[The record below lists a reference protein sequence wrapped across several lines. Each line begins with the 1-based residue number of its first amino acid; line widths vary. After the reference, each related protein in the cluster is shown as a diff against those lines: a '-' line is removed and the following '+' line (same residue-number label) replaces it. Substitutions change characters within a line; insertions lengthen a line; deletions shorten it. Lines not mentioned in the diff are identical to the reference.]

1 MVTDIRGRFMGCRI
15 ALLIAVAGLTVA
27 SCGSDLSGTRGS
39 VSTSPDPSQF
49 VTPPT
54 GDTASAFDPKAA
66 CQAAVP
72 AGYHYF
78 NLQATT
84 VGDVRAFAAGPLTT
98 DGVPPVLWPNA
109 FPDAP
114 PTAPAAW
121 CTGVDG
127 GETYVYYVVSRNQP
141 LFVIG
146 TEVGI
151 DPPQPGPP
159 HIE

>member
-1 MVTDIRGRFMGCRI
+1 MVTNIPGRLMEYRI
-15 ALLIAVAGLTVA
+15 GLLIAVVGLTVA
-27 SCGSDLSGTRGS
+27 SCGSDLSGTHGS
-39 VSTSPDPSQF
+39 VSTTPDPSRL
-49 VTPPT
+49 VAPPT
-54 GDTASAFDPKAA
+54 VDTASAFDPKAA
-66 CQAAVP
+66 CEAAVP

-78 NLQATT
+78 TLQATT

-121 CTGVDG
+121 CTGFDS
-127 GETYVYYVVSRNQP
+127 GETYVYYVVSRDQP
-141 LFVIG
+141 MFVIG
-146 TEVGI
+146 TEGGI

-159 HIE
+159 HIQ